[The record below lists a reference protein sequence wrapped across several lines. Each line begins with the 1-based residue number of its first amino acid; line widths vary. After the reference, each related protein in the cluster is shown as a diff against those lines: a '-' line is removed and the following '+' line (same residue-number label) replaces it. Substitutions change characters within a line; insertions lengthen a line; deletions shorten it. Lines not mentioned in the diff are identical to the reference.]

1 MLMAENKKYYSDV
14 YVYSITLF
22 QPAYEYLK
30 DCYENIQATIK
41 KRDNKSAKIGL
52 FLMRMRK

>member
-30 DCYENIQATIK
+30 DYNENIEAPVK
-41 KRDNKSAKIGL
+41 K
-52 FLMRMRK
+52 